1 MAQTN
6 RYIDD
11 VDLTE
16 STSLT
21 HLLDRHSRDS
31 DIDETHI
38 IRQSPYYSETQ
49 FKQLISNKDGIC
61 ILDLNVQNVFT
72 KFDDLESF
80 VNRVNETHPISA
92 ICLNECW
99 INDIDSMTGLNLPN
113 YQMFFQPGN
122 RQGHSHCGLVIYVH
136 NQFNANN
143 ITAQLDVEHTGWDY
157 LCLEISH
164 QKPNP
169 KKYLLSNIYRLPN
182 EIVQDVNTF
191 TDEFSLYLSLLKRR
205 KHSSFVYGDF
215 NINLLSLDNKRHV
228 NHSFE
233 TVMVKCFFPKITL
246 PTRIQNTSHTL
257 IDNIFS
263 NNIEDGLKSK
273 SGILI
278 NDISDHKIIFTYEEN
293 MSYVEKNA
301 KYIEIEKQD
310 ELSLANFVEELT

>member
-38 IRQSPYYSETQ
+38 IRHSPYYSETQ
-49 FKQLISNKDGIC
+49 FKQLISNKAGIC

-72 KFDDLESF
+72 KFDELESF

-143 ITAQLDVEHTGWDY
+143 ITAQLDVKHTGWDY

-164 QKPNP
+164 QKPNS

-191 TDEFSLYLSLLKRR
+191 TDQFSLYLSLLKRR
-205 KHSSFVYGDF
+205 KHSSFVCGDF

-228 NHSFE
+228 NHFFE
-233 TVMVKCFFPKITL
+233 TVMVKCFSL
-246 PTRIQNTSHTL
+246 ELRYQHV
-257 IDNIFS
+257 
-263 NNIEDGLKSK
+263 SK
-273 SGILI
+273 TPHIL
-278 NDISDHKIIFTYEEN
+278 
-293 MSYVEKNA
+293 
-301 KYIEIEKQD
+301 
-310 ELSLANFVEELT
+310 